1 MVKRFLAAFVALVIL
16 VVGVYSWQTWRNNRD
31 VSPVERQ
38 QILASF
44 EAAVGWFEDNRE
56 KILQTDNPA
65 LWWMVQQAANLTGDA
80 RLLELFDSYHER
92 YMGAQR
98 RSYWRLLFN
107 KNGWVPVHYEQIE
120 SLDDY
125 QQLFIYAVTC
135 DSDLANIALIS
146 AQLDPSWCDAYP
158 FRPSCVTHQLVG
170 LHLMQDRKCGDV
182 AQIRAAIEILQMR
195 VRDQLVWDPRLL
207 DPYLQ
212 RVLMLLQT
220 GAAELIKPVWLRR
233 VADGIQE
240 DGGWPPTRLIMDLPG
255 KNDLI
260 FTRNFIG
267 LGHSK
272 SSFHTTAQG
281 LLIMAH
287 LLGNQ

>member
-92 YMGAQR
+92 YNGAQR
-98 RSYWRLLFN
+98 HSYWRLLFN
-107 KNGWVPVHYEQIE
+107 KKGWVPVHYDHIE

-135 DSDLANIALIS
+135 DSDLANVALIS

-158 FRPSCVTHQLVG
+158 FSP
-170 LHLMQDRKCGDV
+170 
-182 AQIRAAIEILQMR
+182 
-195 VRDQLVWDPRLL
+195 
-207 DPYLQ
+207 
-212 RVLMLLQT
+212 
-220 GAAELIKPVWLRR
+220 
-233 VADGIQE
+233 
-240 DGGWPPTRLIMDLPG
+240 
-255 KNDLI
+255 
-260 FTRNFIG
+260 
-267 LGHSK
+267 
-272 SSFHTTAQG
+272 
-281 LLIMAH
+281 
-287 LLGNQ
+287 